1 VEEIRRI
8 REELSKKLGEDLEV
22 LLPARRYET
31 AGEISRRCLRRR
43 EERLTLTDVLDH
55 VFLHR
60 ALGIPIFLALMY
72 AVFQFA
78 YSVSEPFMVMLEAA
92 FGWLGSLAGEA
103 ETPLASLWADG
114 ICGGLGF
121 VLVFIF
127 PIFFLF
133 FALAILEDSG
143 YLPRAAFVMD
153 RLMYRLGL
161 HGRSFIPLLLGFG
174 CNLPAI
180 MATRVID
187 DERDRLITILVNP
200 LMSCSARLPVYVL
213 LAGAFFGAYAGA
225 AIFSMYVLG
234 IALAVLMALLFR
246 KTIPQLRGKPAPFIL
261 ELPPYLRP
269 TLRSVLLKTWQ
280 RGVVFLKKAA
290 TILFAGAL
298 ALWALSSFPWGAP
311 LEATYAGMLGHA
323 LEPLLRPLG
332 FDWMAAVALFF
343 GFLAKEIVVET
354 FGILYGVAGEEE
366 IQAAVAAHMTPVTAF
381 AFMAFTLIYLPCLAT
396 FGIIRAE
403 TGSWKWTLFAV
414 AYELALAYAVAATIV
429 AFGSIVWG

>member
-1 VEEIRRI
+1 MEEIRRI
-8 REELSKKLGEDLEV
+8 REELSRELGEDLDV
-22 LLPARRYET
+22 LLPTKRYEV
-31 AGEISRRCLRRR
+31 AEDVFKKSVRRR
-43 EERLTLTDVLDH
+43 GEKLTLTDMLDH

-60 ALGIPIFLALMY
+60 ALGIPIFLTLMY

-92 FGWLGSLAGEA
+92 FGWLGSLVGETG
-103 ETPLASLWADG
+103 TPLASLWADG

-133 FALAILEDSG
+133 LALAVLEDSG

-153 RLMYRLGL
+153 RLMHRLGL

-200 LMSCSARLPVYVL
+200 LMSCSARLPVYML

-225 AIFSMYVLG
+225 AVFSMYVLG
-234 IALAVLMALLFR
+234 IALAILMALLFR

-269 TLRSVLLKTWQ
+269 TLRGVLLKTWQ
-280 RGVVFLKKAA
+280 RAVVFLKKAA
-290 TILFAGAL
+290 TILFAGAIV
-298 ALWALSSFPWGAP
+298 LWALASFPWGAP
-311 LEATYAGMLGHA
+311 LEVTYAGMLGHA

-332 FDWMAAVALFF
+332 FDWKCAVALLF

-354 FGILYGVAGEEE
+354 FGILYGVAGEEG
-366 IQAAVAAHMTPVTAF
+366 IATAVAAHMTPVTAF

-396 FGIIRAE
+396 FGIVKTE
-403 TGSWKWTLFAV
+403 TGSWKWTLFLV
-414 AYELALAYAVAATIV
+414 AYELILAYVVAAVIIGI
-429 AFGSIVWG
+429 GSLFV